1 MPLQILAARTAL
13 AALILALGVAAAAI
27 AGVRLDRIPFDTGMT
42 LMTPAT
48 LLGLVALAAALI
60 WLSQAARRNAGEG
73 KRAGL
78 VALGGALL
86 FLYFPLSSAWY
97 GWSLPPIDDVSTD
110 TDNPP
115 RFVALAPLRGP
126 AMNPLRFDGQA
137 TIPWRGEQ
145 RTISY
150 VLHEYKN
157 GEITRPNPRFFPH
170 AEAPVKTLF
179 WRSFETA
186 KRLGWD
192 IAAYSEATGHIEATT
207 RTLWFG
213 RIYDIALEVRPAG
226 AGARVAV
233 RAQSR
238 ADRHDHGYA
247 MRLVRRFVN
256 AVPSA
261 RPCSASQARCAR
273 TCTAAAARNCGAMSG

>member
-1 MPLQILAARTAL
+1 MRLQTFAARAAL
-13 AALILALGVAAAAI
+13 AALVVALLLAAAAVI
-27 AGVRLDRIPFDTGMT
+27 SVRLNLLPFGTGLE
-42 LMTPAT
+42 LMLPAT
-48 LLGLVALAAALI
+48 LLGLLALAAALA
-60 WLSQAARRNAGEG
+60 WLWQAARRNAGEG
-73 KRAGL
+73 KRA
-78 VALGGALL
+78 ALTALAGALL

-97 GWSLPPIDDVSTD
+97 GLSLPPIADVSTD

-115 RFVALAPLRGP
+115 RFVALASSRGP

-137 TIPWRGEQ
+137 MIAWRGEQ
-145 RTISY
+145 RTVSY

-186 KRLGWD
+186 KAMGWD
-192 IAAYSEATGHIEATT
+192 IAAYSEATGRIEATT
-207 RTLWFG
+207 RSPWFG
-213 RIYDIALEVRPAG
+213 RIYDIVLEVRPAG

-256 AVPSA
+256 AVP
-261 RPCSASQARCAR
+261 
-273 TCTAAAARNCGAMSG
+273 